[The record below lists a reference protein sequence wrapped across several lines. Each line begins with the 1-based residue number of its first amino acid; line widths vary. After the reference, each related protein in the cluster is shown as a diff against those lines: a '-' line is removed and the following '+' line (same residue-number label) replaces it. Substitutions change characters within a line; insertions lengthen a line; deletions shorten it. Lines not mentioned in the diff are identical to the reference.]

1 MSVYHMCVVPE
12 IAREGIGASGMV
24 VRADALFWCV

>member
-24 VRADALFWCV
+24 VSHQVGVEN